1 MQNLFDIVSDS
12 AVEYGITVKSRN
24 ESFKR
29 ISINGSR
36 DAATFATGLFGAEIE
51 VVESFIIV
59 TLNRANKVTGW
70 ARISTGGRAATVVD
84 NAVIAKIALDSL
96 ACGVV
101 LAHNHPSGNTRP
113 SFQDD
118 AITRRVRD
126 ALALF
131 DIKVLDHIIV
141 TPTSDY
147 YSYCDEGRLSQG

>member
-1 MQNLFDIVSDS
+1 MQSLFDIVSES

-29 ISINGSR
+29 VSITGTR
-36 DAATFATGLFGAEIE
+36 DAATFAAGLFGDDVEI
-51 VVESFIIV
+51 VESFIVV
-59 TLNRANKVTGW
+59 TLNRAGKVTGW

-84 NAVIAKIALDSL
+84 NAIIAKIAVDAL
-96 ACGVV
+96 ASGVI
-101 LAHNHPSGNTRP
+101 LAHNHPSGTMRP
-113 SFQDD
+113 SIQDD
-118 AITRRVRD
+118 TLTKRVRE

-147 YSYCDEGRLSQG
+147 YSYNDEGRLC